1 MTRTML
7 KSKIHRVRVTCLDL
21 EYQGSIT
28 IDKQLIHEANLLLYE
43 QVEVLNLNNG
53 ARFTTYVIEGPAGSG
68 TIGLNG
74 AAARLARKGD
84 TIIIVSYCQVDEHE
98 ATGFLPRLVFVDES
112 NHITN
117 IKNELANMLDA
128 RERNRAY

>member
-7 KSKIHRVRVTCLDL
+7 KSKIHRARVTHLNL
-21 EYQGSIT
+21 NYEGSIT
-28 IDKQLIHEANLLLYE
+28 IDKHLIGEANLLLYE

-68 TIGLNG
+68 EIGLNG

-84 TIIIVSYCQVDEHE
+84 IVIIVSYCQVDEGE
-98 ATGFLPRLVFVDES
+98 ATGFLPRLVFVDQS
-112 NHITN
+112 NHITHIN
-117 IKNELANMLDA
+117 NELANMLDTG
-128 RERNRAY
+128 ERDHAY